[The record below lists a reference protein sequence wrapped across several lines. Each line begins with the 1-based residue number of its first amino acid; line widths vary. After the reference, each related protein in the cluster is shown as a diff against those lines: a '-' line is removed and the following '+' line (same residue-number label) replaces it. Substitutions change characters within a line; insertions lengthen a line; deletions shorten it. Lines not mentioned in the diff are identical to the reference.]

1 MTTTHL
7 RDHGTTTSD
16 GAPPGA
22 VVSFDLAT
30 ERLDVTREV
39 IAVSGEVDLYAAPEF
54 QRSLDAAIDGGA
66 RQVIV
71 DLTGA
76 TFVDSTFLG
85 ALVRAMRRLRKYGGD
100 IGVVCCDANLRK
112 VFEITGLDAV
122 ITIRDDRRS
131 LSGHGWA
138 APRRPRTGVRN
149 VGVLH

>member
-1 MTTTHL
+1 VTTNHPL
-7 RDHGTTTSD
+7 CLDLTT
-16 GAPPGA
+16 
-22 VVSFDLAT
+22 
-30 ERLDVTREV
+30 EQLDVAREV
-39 IAVSGEVDLYAAPEF
+39 IAVSGEVDLYSVPEF

-66 RQVIV
+66 RRVIV

-112 VFEITGLDAV
+112 VFEITGLDGL
-122 ITIRDDRRS
+122 ITIRDDRTS
-131 LSGHGWA
+131 LSGNGWGMH
-138 APRRPRTGVRN
+138 RPSRD